1 MRGRFQAGAK
11 PGGRFLEGES
21 EIQGEPGTAAEALRV
36 AVIGAGP
43 AGFYACEQ
51 LIKQSD
57 FTVEVDLFDRLPT
70 PFGLVRYGVAP
81 DHQKIKSVTAVY
93 DRIAAH
99 PRVRFFGNVAF
110 GEHVNLDDLKVHY
123 HQVLFATGAQTDRR
137 LGVPGE
143 DLPGSYPA
151 TEFVAWYNGHP
162 EFRHLQ
168 FDLGHE
174 AAAVVGVGD
183 VAVDVA
189 RILLRSTDELARTDI
204 PDYALQALARSR
216 VKEVHLLG
224 RRGPAQ
230 AAFSTAALRE
240 LGGLPNADATAV
252 GEEVA
257 LDELSRADIETGN
270 DPLVAARVE
279 LLQRLAVDRPAGKPR
294 RLVMR
299 FLVSP
304 VEVWATDGRV
314 GGLRLVRNRLERSS
328 AGTLAARATGVYEN
342 LPVGSVYRSIGYRG
356 VPLPGVP
363 FDDSTGVIPN
373 DQGRVI
379 DIETREA
386 ITGLYAAG
394 WIKRGATGVI
404 GTNKADAAATVA
416 GMVEDLKLGR
426 ILNPTEASAEAAE
439 RLIRGRQPGF
449 ISYSDWRRLDEL
461 ELARGRAACRPRV
474 KFTSAAEMLAAL
486 GR

>member
-1 MRGRFQAGAK
+1 MGLRL
-11 PGGRFLEGES
+11 PGS
-21 EIQGEPGTAAEALRV
+21 DAEPLRV
-36 AVIGAGP
+36 AVVGAGP

-51 LIKQSD
+51 LIKQGD
-57 FTVEVDLFDRLPT
+57 FSVEVDLFDRLPT

-110 GEHVNLDDLKVHY
+110 GEHVNLDDLKAYY

-137 LGVPGE
+137 LGIPGE

-168 FDLGHE
+168 FDLEQE
-174 AAAVVGVGD
+174 AVAVVGVGD

-204 PDYALQALARSR
+204 PDYALQALALSR

-230 AAFSTAALRE
+230 AAFSTAGLRE
-240 LGGLPNADATAV
+240 LGGLPNADATAFP
-252 GEEVA
+252 GEVT
-257 LDELSRADIETGN
+257 LDGLSRAEVEEGN
-270 DPLVAARVE
+270 DPVVKARVE
-279 LLQRLAVDRPAGKPR
+279 ILQRLAAGKPVGKAR

-299 FLVSP
+299 FMVSP
-304 VEVWATDGRV
+304 VELWASGGRV
-314 GGLRLVRNRLERSS
+314 GGLRLVRNRLERSA
-328 AGTLAARATGVYEN
+328 AGTLAARATGEYES

-363 FDDSTGVIPN
+363 FHESTGVIPN

-379 DIETREA
+379 DPETKEP
-386 ITGLYAAG
+386 IIGLYAAG

-404 GTNKADAAATVA
+404 GTNKADAAITVA
-416 GMVEDLKLGR
+416 GMAADSKLGK
-426 ILNPTEASAEAAE
+426 ILTPTEATAEAAE
-439 RLIRGRQPGF
+439 RLIFGRQPGF

-474 KFTSAAEMLAAL
+474 KFTSTEEMLAAL